1 MPRFLHS
8 FFRAHCVLTRQ
19 SLLRLLVFK
28 RPAFTLL
35 ALALLITNCTKKED
49 FSLPGPDSIKET
61 GINSW
66 ILNNMEY
73 YYYWNN
79 RIPEGVDT
87 SPAPPAFFS
96 SLLVPEDRF
105 SVMVEKIE
113 TPRSQS
119 LLYEVGVT
127 ADDPGF
133 EYQYVYL
140 SSISRILGQVLY
152 VKEGTP
158 AWNAGLKRGD
168 LYWKVD
174 ETPLNYLNYYSLI
187 ESKGNSFRLTLLNK
201 ERLALGVQA
210 DEKTL
215 QITKTDYLAD
225 NPIALDTIYRLPE
238 GNAGY
243 LVYHFFAPGHSG
255 GSATFDNELNQI
267 FKRFRE
273 QEVSAV
279 ILDLRYN
286 RGGYESSAKV
296 LSSLLVPNLSD
307 ELIFSKKKYNQTY
320 SADLKRYYATDTE
333 GYFVDYFV
341 TRANGVMLENLNKAD
356 AVLYVLT
363 TSSTASAGELVIN
376 SLKVYMDVVI
386 IGETTV
392 GKNMGSITLTQDEN
406 RDNPWEMH
414 PLVVKV
420 FNAQGESDYAGGFAP
435 QTAISEELLLYPYG
449 DIRDPLLAEAL
460 DRISPLADL
469 ESETSLPR
477 SVKSQPLQRLSS
489 SVNNREALLYIE
501 KAPTSDRDTYF
512 R

>member
-1 MPRFLHS
+1 MPRFLHC
-8 FFRAHCVLTRQ
+8 FFRELCEQ
-19 SLLRLLVFK
+19 K
-28 RPAFTLL
+28 RFIVTLF
-35 ALALLITNCTKKED
+35 AVALLTTNCTKKEE
-49 FSLPGPDSIKET
+49 FSLPGPDAIKKT
-61 GINSW
+61 GVNSW
-66 ILNNMEY
+66 ILNNMQY
-73 YYYWNN
+73 YYYWNT

-113 TPRSQS
+113 APRSQS
-119 LLYEVGVT
+119 LFFEVGVT

-133 EYQYVYL
+133 EYQYIYL

-174 ETPLNYLNYYSLI
+174 ETTLNYLNYYSLI
-187 ESKGNSFRLTLLNK
+187 DSKGNNFRLTLLNK
-201 ERLALGVQA
+201 ERLAQGIQA
-210 DEKTL
+210 DEKIV
-215 QITKTDYLAD
+215 QITKTDYLVD
-225 NPIALDTIYRLPE
+225 NPIALDTIYRLPA

-307 ELIFSKKKYNQTY
+307 ELIFCKKRYNLSY
-320 SADLKRYYATDTE
+320 STDLKRYYATDTE
-333 GYFVDYFV
+333 GYFVEYFV
-341 TRANGVMLENLNKAD
+341 TRSNGVMLENLNKAD

-363 TSSTASAGELVIN
+363 TTSTASAGELLIN
-376 SLKVYMDVVI
+376 ALRVYMDVVI

-392 GKNMGSITLTQDEN
+392 GKNMGSISLTQDN
-406 RDNPWEMH
+406 NPDNPWEMH

-420 FNAQGESDYAGGFAP
+420 FNARGESNYAGGFAP
-435 QTAISEELLLYPYG
+435 QTEITEELLLYPYG

-477 SVKSQPLQRLSS
+477 AMHSQPFERLSS
-489 SVNNREALLYIE
+489 SVNNKEALLYTE
-501 KAPTSDRDTYF
+501 KAPTSDRGGF
-512 R
+512 